1 MTRVVSANSF
11 AQLAFHGLAQLPL
24 VGAHSL
30 FDARYVDW
38 CEAYARDADEPLR
51 SDAGRIAM
59 QLEALHA
66 GLAVQWLPKLYDD
79 VDAFVRDG
87 ALALHEVEAGTHV
100 DAHALRALQSV
111 DPRATEWL
119 RADLLLVAPAFSA
132 REGRGGDRARASPLS
147 TAMCDEVAE
156 LLASVPMEETPAH
169 VALVHALGAHGRAFD
184 DVVFVGAPA
193 TWNAVTPALSAVIAL
208 HEHAVCAALGDYV
221 RSEWA
226 ALQRVANILADGPG
240 VLRDAHAAW
249 LRDMDLAGLMHE
261 VVARGLVSALD
272 AQRLL
277 DAEDRSQALARFSAP

>member
-38 CEAYARDADEPLR
+38 CEAYPDEPLR

-66 GLAVQWLPKLYDD
+66 GLAVQWLPMLYDD
-79 VDAFVRDG
+79 IDAFLRDG
-87 ALALHEVEAGTHV
+87 ALALREVEAGTHV

-119 RADLLLVAPAFSA
+119 RADLLLVAPAFA
-132 REGRGGDRARASPLS
+132 ASLLP
-147 TAMCDEVAE
+147 TAMCDEVAG
-156 LLASVPMEETPAH
+156 LLASVPMEEAPAH

-208 HEHAVCAALGDYV
+208 HEHAVRAALGDYV

-240 VLRDAHAAW
+240 LLRHAHAAW
-249 LRDMDLAGLMHE
+249 LRDLDLAGLMHD
-261 VVARGLVSALD
+261 VVARGLVSESD
-272 AQRLL
+272 AQRVL
-277 DAEDRSQALARFSAP
+277 DAEDRSQALTRFSAP